1 MAKFITNNIRNVC
14 LIGHS
19 GSGKTATIESML
31 WKAGAT
37 DRLGRVSDGNTVS
50 DYDSEEIKRK
60 ISIGL
65 SVANLEW
72 NGVKIN
78 ILDCPGFLGFAGEVA
93 SALRVSDAAL
103 IMVDAKSGMEVGTEI
118 AWYNAKDAALPR
130 GFFINKCDDPDA
142 DFDKV
147 FNQLRDE
154 FGNALCP
161 VFIPIKEANGVM
173 MVDLMTMKCFRYLP
187 NGERQEEPMNDSR
200 RVIAEKYQEVFMEAI
215 AQTNEEMLE
224 KFFEGE
230 TFTQEE
236 CALALHEG
244 MISGAIV
251 PVWCGSSENMRGI
264 YSILT
269 AIADSF
275 PRHTAKKV
283 EKSEDGSEIAIER
296 EGECK
301 LFVFKTIADPFV
313 GRFSFFKVMN
323 GELKKDMVLKNVQTG
338 ASEKFAKFYTICGKK
353 QTEVDSLACGD
364 IGVIA
369 KLSDTNTNDTL
380 CEKSETAYKGIKFPE
395 ANMTMAIKVDAKDE
409 DKVATAIAKVLDEDK
424 TVKYENFVETGELL
438 LKGIGDVHL
447 DTVVCKLKNRYGV
460 SIALQTP
467 KIAYRETIKK
477 TVSVEGKHKKQS
489 GGAGQYGHVKIT
501 FSPSMNDGLTFT
513 QSVVGGEVP
522 KGYYPAVEKGLL
534 EAMEYGVL
542 LGYPMVQ
549 LAADLTGG
557 SYHDVDSNEI
567 SFKLAA
573 KLAYKEL
580 TNAAPVLLEPIGV
593 LTVSA
598 PESMVGDVM
607 GDLNKRRG
615 RVTGWKPNE
624 ARPKY
629 TIIEAEVP
637 KSEMV
642 DYVIALRAMTQGRGE
657 FTFHFVRYEEVPA
670 QIAQRVKP
678 RERDQLI

>member
-118 AWYNAKDAALPR
+118 AWYNAKEANLPR
-130 GFFINKCDDPDA
+130 AFFINKCDDPDA

-283 EKSEDGSEIAIER
+283 EKSEDGSDIAIER

-323 GELKKDMVLKNVQTG
+323 GELKKDMTLKNVQTG
-338 ASEKFAKFYTICGKK
+338 ATEKFAKFYTICGKK

-380 CEKSETAYKGIKFPE
+380 CEKSDTAYKFIKFPE
-395 ANMTMAIKVDAKDE
+395 ANMTMAIKVDSKDE

-501 FSPSMNDGLTFT
+501 FSPSMDDGLTFT

-522 KGYYPAVEKGLL
+522 KGYYPAVEKGLI

-678 RERDQLI
+678 RERDQ

>member
-1 MAKFITNNIRNVC
+1 MAKFITNNIRNVA

-31 WKAGAT
+31 FKAGAT
-37 DRLGRVSDGNTVS
+37 ERLGRVCDGNTVS
-50 DYDSEEIKRK
+50 DYDSEEIKRG

-93 SALRVSDAAL
+93 SALRVADAAL
-103 IMVDAKSGMEVGTEI
+103 ITVDAKSGMEVGTEI
-118 AWYNAKDAALPR
+118 AWYNAKKANLPR
-130 GFFINKCDDPDA
+130 AFFINKCDDPDA

-161 VFIPIKEANGVM
+161 VFIPIKEPNGVM
-173 MVDLMTMKCFRYLP
+173 MADLMTMKCFRYLP
-187 NGERQEEPMNDSR
+187 NGERQEEEMTPSR
-200 RVIAEKYQEVFMEAI
+200 RAVAEKYQEVFMEAI

-224 KFFEGE
+224 KFFGGE

-283 EKSEDGSEIAIER
+283 EKTKDDSEVAIER

-301 LFVFKTIADPFV
+301 LFVFKTISDPFV

-323 GELKKDMVLKNVQTG
+323 GELKKDMTLKNVTSG
-338 ASEKFAKFYTICGKK
+338 GSEKFAKIYTICGKK

-369 KLSDTNTNDTL
+369 KLANTNTNDTL
-380 CEKSETAYKGIKFPE
+380 CEKSDTEYAKIKFPD
-395 ANMTMAIKVDAKDE
+395 ANMTMAIVTEGRGDE

-424 TVKYENFVETGELL
+424 TVKFENFVETGELL
-438 LKGIGDVHL
+438 IKGIGDVHL

-460 SIALQTP
+460 NIKLQTP

-477 TVSVEGKHKKQS
+477 TISVEGKHKKQS

-501 FSPSMNDGLTFT
+501 FSQGYEDGLTFT

-522 KGYYPAVEKGLL
+522 KGYFPAVEKGLL
-534 EAMEYGVL
+534 EAMEQGVL

-580 TNAAPVLLEPIGV
+580 TGAAPVLLEPIGV
-593 LTVSA
+593 LNVSA
-598 PESMVGDVM
+598 PEAMVGDVM

-615 RVTGWKPNE
+615 RVTGWKPSE
-624 ARPKY
+624 ERPKY
-629 TIIEAEVP
+629 TVIEAEVP
-637 KSEMV
+637 KAEMV

-657 FTFHFVRYEEVPA
+657 FTFHFVRYEEVPS
-670 QIAQRVKP
+670 QIAQRVPK
-678 RERDQLI
+678 REIDR

>member
-14 LIGHS
+14 IIGHS

-31 WKAGAT
+31 FKAKAT
-37 DRLGRVSDGNTVS
+37 DRLGRICDGNTVS
-50 DYDSEEIKRK
+50 DYDSEEIKRG

-65 SVANLEW
+65 SVVNLEW

-78 ILDCPGFLGFAGEVA
+78 LLDCPGFLGFAGEVA
-93 SALRVSDAAL
+93 SALRVADAAL
-103 IMVDAKSGMEVGTEI
+103 INIDAKAGLEVGAEI
-118 AWYNAKDAALPR
+118 GWYNALDAGLPR
-130 GFFINKCDDPDA
+130 AFFVNKCDDPDA
-142 DFDKV
+142 NFDSV
-147 FNQLRDE
+147 FNQLREE

-161 VFIPIKEANGVM
+161 VFIPVKEPTGTM
-173 MVDLMTMKCFRYLP
+173 MIDLMTMKCFRYLP
-187 NGERQEEPMNDSR
+187 NGERQEEDMTPSR
-200 RVIAEKYQEVFMEAI
+200 RAVAEKYEEVFMEAV

-224 KFFEGE
+224 KFFAGE
-230 TFTQEE
+230 RFSKEE

-244 MISGAIV
+244 MITGAIV

-269 AIADSF
+269 SIAESF

-283 EKSEDGSEIAIER
+283 EKDVNDNDVEIER
-296 EGECK
+296 EGECR
-301 LFVFKTIADPFV
+301 LMVFKTIADPFV
-313 GRFSFFKVMN
+313 GRVSFFKVMN
-323 GELKKDMVLKNVQTG
+323 GELKKDMVLKNTTTG
-338 ASEKFAKFYTICGKK
+338 QAEKFAKIFTICGKK
-353 QTEVDSLACGD
+353 QTEIDSLACGD
-364 IGVIA
+364 IGVIS
-369 KLSDTNTNDTL
+369 KLVNTNTNDTL
-380 CEKSETAYKGIKFPE
+380 CASSDMEYKKIVFPE
-395 ANMTMAIKVDAKDE
+395 ANMTMAIKTDAKDE
-409 DKVATAIAKVLDEDK
+409 DKVATSIAKILDEDK

-447 DTVVCKLKNRYGV
+447 DTVVCKLRNRYGV
-460 SIALQTP
+460 NVKLETP

-477 TVSVEGKHKKQS
+477 RLETEGKHKKQS

-501 FSPSMNDGLTFT
+501 FSHGEDEGLTFT

-522 KGYYPAVEKGLL
+522 KGYYPAVEKGLK
-534 EAMEYGVL
+534 EAMKEGVL
-542 LGYPMVQ
+542 LGYPMVN

-567 SFKLAA
+567 SFVLAA
-573 KLAYKEL
+573 RLAYKEL
-580 TNAAPVLLEPIGV
+580 VNANPVLLEPVGV
-593 LTVSA
+593 LKVNV

-615 RVTGWKPNE
+615 RVMGMEPNPK
-624 ARPKY
+624 RPRY
-629 TIIEAEVP
+629 TVVEAEVP

-642 DYVIALRAMTQGRGE
+642 DYVIALRAMTQGRGD

-670 QIAQRVKP
+670 QLASKVQRNEKK
-678 RERDQLI
+678 

>member
-118 AWYNAKDAALPR
+118 AWYNAKEANLPR
-130 GFFINKCDDPDA
+130 AFFINKCDDPDA

-244 MISGAIV
+244 MITGAIV

-269 AIADSF
+269 AIGDSF

-283 EKSEDGSEIAIER
+283 EKAEDDSDIAIER

-323 GELKKDMVLKNVQTG
+323 GELKKDMTLKNVQTG
-338 ASEKFAKFYTICGKK
+338 ATEKFAKFYTICGKK

-380 CEKSETAYKGIKFPE
+380 CEKSDTAYKGIKFPE
-395 ANMTMAIKVDAKDE
+395 ANMTMAIKVDSKDE

-501 FSPSMNDGLTFT
+501 FSPSENDGLTFT

-522 KGYYPAVEKGLL
+522 KGYYPAVEKGLI

-678 RERDQLI
+678 RERD

>member
-283 EKSEDGSEIAIER
+283 EKAEDGSEIAIER

-678 RERDQLI
+678 RERD

>member
-1 MAKFITNNIRNVC
+1 
-14 LIGHS
+14 
-19 GSGKTATIESML
+19 
-31 WKAGAT
+31 
-37 DRLGRVSDGNTVS
+37 
-50 DYDSEEIKRK
+50 
-60 ISIGL
+60 
-65 SVANLEW
+65 
-72 NGVKIN
+72 
-78 ILDCPGFLGFAGEVA
+78 
-93 SALRVSDAAL
+93 
-103 IMVDAKSGMEVGTEI
+103 
-118 AWYNAKDAALPR
+118 
-130 GFFINKCDDPDA
+130 
-142 DFDKV
+142 
-147 FNQLRDE
+147 
-154 FGNALCP
+154 
-161 VFIPIKEANGVM
+161 
-173 MVDLMTMKCFRYLP
+173 
-187 NGERQEEPMNDSR
+187 
-200 RVIAEKYQEVFMEAI
+200 
-215 AQTNEEMLE
+215 
-224 KFFEGE
+224 
-230 TFTQEE
+230 
-236 CALALHEG
+236 
-244 MISGAIV
+244 
-251 PVWCGSSENMRGI
+251 
-264 YSILT
+264 
-269 AIADSF
+269 
-275 PRHTAKKV
+275 
-283 EKSEDGSEIAIER
+283 
-296 EGECK
+296 
-301 LFVFKTIADPFV
+301 
-313 GRFSFFKVMN
+313 
-323 GELKKDMVLKNVQTG
+323 
-338 ASEKFAKFYTICGKK
+338 
-353 QTEVDSLACGD
+353 
-364 IGVIA
+364 
-369 KLSDTNTNDTL
+369 
-380 CEKSETAYKGIKFPE
+380 
-395 ANMTMAIKVDAKDE
+395 MTMAIKVDSKDE

-501 FSPSMNDGLTFT
+501 FSPSMDDGLTFT

-522 KGYYPAVEKGLL
+522 KGYYPAVEKGLI

-678 RERDQLI
+678 RERD

>member
-1 MAKFITNNIRNVC
+1 MAKFITNNIRNIC

-31 WKAGAT
+31 FRAGAT

-118 AWYNAKDAALPR
+118 AWYNAKEAKLPR
-130 GFFINKCDDPDA
+130 AFFINKCDDPDA

-187 NGERQEEPMNDSR
+187 NGERQEEPMTDSR
-200 RVIAEKYQEVFMEAI
+200 RAIAEKYQEVFMEAI

-236 CALALHEG
+236 CAIALHEG

-283 EKSEDGSEIAIER
+283 EVAEDGSEIAIER

-313 GRFSFFKVMN
+313 GRLTFFKVMN
-323 GELKKDMVLKNVQTG
+323 GELKKDMVLKNVNTG
-338 ASEKFAKFYTICGKK
+338 ATEKFAKIYTICGKK

-369 KLSDTNTNDTL
+369 KLSDTGTNDTL
-380 CEKSETAYKGIKFPE
+380 CEKSDVAYKGIKFPE
-395 ANMTMAIKVDAKDE
+395 ANMTMAIKVDSKDE
-409 DKVATAIAKVLDEDK
+409 DKVATAISKVLDEDK

-460 SIALQTP
+460 NISLQTP

-501 FSPSMNDGLTFT
+501 FSPSESDGLTFT
-513 QSVVGGEVP
+513 QSVVGGEFP

-534 EAMEYGVL
+534 EAMEAGVL

-573 KLAYKEL
+573 KFAYKEL
-580 TNAAPVLLEPIGV
+580 TSAAPVLLEPIGV
-593 LTVSA
+593 LNVSA
-598 PESMVGDVM
+598 PESMIGDIM

-629 TIIEAEVP
+629 TIVEAEVP

-657 FTFHFVRYEEVPA
+657 FTYHFVRYEEVPA

-678 RERDQLI
+678 CQKDN

>member
-118 AWYNAKDAALPR
+118 AWYNAKEANLPR
-130 GFFINKCDDPDA
+130 AFFINKCDDPDA

-244 MISGAIV
+244 MITGAIV

-269 AIADSF
+269 AIGDSF

-283 EKSEDGSEIAIER
+283 EKAEDGSDIAIER

-323 GELKKDMVLKNVQTG
+323 GELKKDMTLKNVQTG
-338 ASEKFAKFYTICGKK
+338 ATEKFAKFYTICGKK

-380 CEKSETAYKGIKFPE
+380 CEKSDTAYKGIKFPE
-395 ANMTMAIKVDAKDE
+395 ANMTMAIKVDSKDE

-580 TNAAPVLLEPIGV
+580 INAAPVLLEPIGV

-678 RERDQLI
+678 RERD

>member
-1 MAKFITNNIRNVC
+1 MAKFITNDIRNVC

-31 WKAGAT
+31 WRAGAT
-37 DRLGRVSDGNTVS
+37 DRLGRVCDGNTVS
-50 DYDSEEIKRK
+50 DYDSEEIKRG

-65 SVANLEW
+65 SVCNLVW
-72 NGVKIN
+72 NDVKIN
-78 ILDCPGFLGFAGEVA
+78 LIDCPGFLGFAGEVA
-93 SALRVSDAAL
+93 SALRVADACL
-103 IMVDAKSGMEVGTEI
+103 INVDAKAGMEVGTEI
-118 AWYNAKDAALPR
+118 AWYNALEAGLPR
-130 GFFINKCDDPDA
+130 AFFINKCDDPNA

-147 FNQLRDE
+147 FNQLREE

-161 VFIPIKEANGVM
+161 VFIPIKEPNGVIM
-173 MVDLMTMKCFRYLP
+173 ADLMTMKCFRYLP
-187 NGERQEEPMNDSR
+187 NGERQEEEMTDSR
-200 RVIAEKYQEVFMEAI
+200 RAVAEKYEEIFMEAV

-230 TFTQEE
+230 RFSAEE
-236 CALALHEG
+236 CANALHEG
-244 MISGAIV
+244 MITGSIV

-269 AIADSF
+269 AIAQSF

-283 EKSEDGSEIAIER
+283 ERSAQGDDIAIER
-296 EGECK
+296 EGECR

-323 GELKKDMVLKNVQTG
+323 GELKKDMVLKNITSGVE
-338 ASEKFAKFYTICGKK
+338 EKFAKFYTICGKK

-369 KLSDTNTNDTL
+369 KLSGTNTNDTL
-380 CEKSETAYKGIKFPE
+380 CEKSDTEYAKIVFPE
-395 ANMTMAIKVDAKDE
+395 ANMTMAIKTEAKDE
-409 DKVATAIAKVLDEDK
+409 DKVATAIAKILDEDK

-438 LKGIGDVHL
+438 LKGIGDTHL
-447 DTVVCKLKNRYGV
+447 DTVVCKLKTRYGV
-460 SIALQTP
+460 SIKLQNP

-477 TVSVEGKHKKQS
+477 TYSAEGKHKKQS

-501 FSPSMNDGLTFT
+501 FSHNDTDGLVFT

-522 KGYYPAVEKGLL
+522 KGYYPAVEKGLE
-534 EAMEYGVL
+534 EAMKQGVL
-542 LGYPMVQ
+542 LGYPMVG
-549 LAADLTGG
+549 LSADLTGG
-557 SYHDVDSNEI
+557 SYHDVDSNEL

-573 KLAYKEL
+573 RLAYKEL
-580 TNAAPVLLEPIGV
+580 VNAGPVLLEPIGT
-593 LTVSA
+593 LKVSV

-615 RVTGWKPNE
+615 RVLGMEPNPR
-624 ARPKY
+624 RPKY
-629 TIIEAEVP
+629 TIVEAEVP
-637 KSEMV
+637 KAEMV
-642 DYVIALRAMTQGRGE
+642 DYVISLRAMTQGRGE
-657 FTFHFVRYEEVPA
+657 FTFHYARYEEVPS
-670 QIAQRVKP
+670 QIASKIQPK
-678 RERDQLI
+678 EA

>member
-1 MAKFITNNIRNVC
+1 MAKFITNNIRNVA

-31 WKAGAT
+31 FKAGAT
-37 DRLGRVSDGNTVS
+37 DRLGRVCDGNTVS
-50 DYDSEEIKRK
+50 DYDSEEIKRG

-93 SALRVSDAAL
+93 SALRVADAAL
-103 IMVDAKSGMEVGTEI
+103 ITVDAKSGMEVGTEI
-118 AWYNAKDAALPR
+118 AWYNAKKANLPR
-130 GFFINKCDDPDA
+130 AFFINKCDDPDA

-161 VFIPIKEANGVM
+161 VFIPIKEPNGVM
-173 MVDLMTMKCFRYLP
+173 MADLMTMKCFRYLP
-187 NGERQEEPMNDSR
+187 NGERQEEEMTPSR
-200 RVIAEKYQEVFMEAI
+200 RVIAEKYQEVFMEAV

-224 KFFEGE
+224 KFFEGG

-275 PRHTAKKV
+275 PRHTAKKT
-283 EKSEDGSEIAIER
+283 EKSKDGDEIVIER

-301 LFVFKTIADPFV
+301 LFVFKTISDPFV

-323 GELKKDMVLKNVQTG
+323 GELKKDMVLKNVTSG
-338 ASEKFAKFYTICGKK
+338 GSEKFAKIYTICGKK

-369 KLSDTNTNDTL
+369 KLANTNTNDTL
-380 CEKSETAYKGIKFPE
+380 CEKSDTEYAQINFPE
-395 ANMTMAIKVDAKDE
+395 ANMTMAIVTEGRGDE
-409 DKVATAIAKVLDEDK
+409 DKVASAIAKVLDEDK
-424 TVKYENFVETGELL
+424 TVKFENFVETGELL
-438 LKGIGDVHL
+438 IKGIGDVHL

-460 SIALQTP
+460 TIKLQTP

-501 FSPSMNDGLTFT
+501 FSPGYEDGLTFT
-513 QSVVGGEVP
+513 TSVVGGEVP
-522 KGYYPAVEKGLL
+522 KGYFPAVEKGLV
-534 EAMEYGVL
+534 EAMEQGVL

-580 TNAAPVLLEPIGV
+580 TGAAPVLLEPIGV
-593 LTVSA
+593 LNVSA

-615 RVTGWKPNE
+615 RVTGWKPSE
-624 ARPKY
+624 ERPKY

-637 KSEMV
+637 KAEMV

-670 QIAQRVKP
+670 QIAQRVPK
-678 RERDQLI
+678 RELDK

>member
-1 MAKFITNNIRNVC
+1 MAKFLTNDIRNVC
-14 LIGHS
+14 IIGHS

-31 WKAGAT
+31 FKAGAT
-37 DRLGRVSDGNTVS
+37 DRLGRICDGNTVS
-50 DYDSEEIKRK
+50 DYDSEEIKRG
-60 ISIGL
+60 ISIGT
-65 SVANLEW
+65 SVVNLEW
-72 NGVKIN
+72 QGVKIN
-78 ILDCPGFLGFAGEVA
+78 LLDCPGFLGFAGEVA
-93 SALRVSDAAL
+93 SALRVADAAL
-103 IMVDAKSGMEVGTEI
+103 INIDAKSGLEVGAEI
-118 AWYNAKDAALPR
+118 GWYNALEAGIPR
-130 GFFINKCDDPDA
+130 AFFINKCDDPDA

-161 VFIPIKEANGVM
+161 VFIPIKEPNGTM

-187 NGERQEEPMNDSR
+187 NGERQEEEMTPSR
-200 RVIAEKYQEVFMEAI
+200 LEIAEKYEMVFMEAV

-230 TFTQEE
+230 KFSQEE
-236 CALALHEG
+236 CANALHEG
-244 MISGAIV
+244 MITGSIV

-269 AIADSF
+269 SIATSF

-283 EKSEDGSEIAIER
+283 ECDVNGGDVAIER
-296 EGECK
+296 DGECR

-313 GRFSFFKVMN
+313 GRVSFFKVMN
-323 GELKKDMVLKNVQTG
+323 GELKKDMVLKNTSTG
-338 ASEKFAKFYTICGKK
+338 QSEKFAKIYTICGKK
-353 QTEVDSLACGD
+353 QTETDSLSCGD
-364 IGVIA
+364 LGVIS
-369 KLSDTNTNDTL
+369 KLTNTNTNDTL
-380 CEKSETAYKGIKFPE
+380 CQSSDMEYRKIEFPE
-395 ANMTMAIKVDAKDE
+395 ANMTMAIKTDAKDE
-409 DKVATAIAKVLDEDK
+409 DKVATAIAKILDEDK

-460 SIALQTP
+460 TISLQTP

-477 TVSVEGKHKKQS
+477 RIETEGKHKKQS

-501 FSPSMNDGLTFT
+501 FSHNDENEGLTFT

-522 KGYYPAVEKGLL
+522 KGYYPAVEKGLK
-534 EAMEYGVL
+534 EAMKQGVL
-542 LGYPMVQ
+542 LGYPMVN

-567 SFKLAA
+567 SFVLAA
-573 KLAYKEL
+573 RLAYKEL
-580 TNAAPVLLEPIGV
+580 VNANPVLLEPIGT
-593 LTVSA
+593 LKVSV
-598 PESMVGDVM
+598 PENMVGDVM

-615 RVTGWKPNE
+615 RVLGMEPNPR
-624 ARPKY
+624 RPKY
-629 TIIEAEVP
+629 TIVEAEVP

-642 DYVIALRAMTQGRGE
+642 DYVISLRAMTQGRGD

-670 QIAQRVKP
+670 QLASKVQKCEVK
-678 RERDQLI
+678 

>member
-1 MAKFITNNIRNVC
+1 MAKFITNDIRNVC

-31 WKAGAT
+31 WRAGAT
-37 DRLGRVSDGNTVS
+37 DRLGRVCDGNTVS
-50 DYDSEEIKRK
+50 DYDSEEIKRG

-65 SVANLEW
+65 SVCNLVW
-72 NGVKIN
+72 NDVKIN
-78 ILDCPGFLGFAGEVA
+78 LIDCPGFLGFAGEVA
-93 SALRVSDAAL
+93 SALRVADACL
-103 IMVDAKSGMEVGTEI
+103 INVDAKAGMEVGTEI
-118 AWYNAKDAALPR
+118 AWYNALEAGLPR
-130 GFFINKCDDPDA
+130 AFFINKCDDPNA

-147 FNQLRDE
+147 FNQLREE

-161 VFIPIKEANGVM
+161 VFIPIKEPNGVM
-173 MVDLMTMKCFRYLP
+173 MADLMTMKCFRYLP
-187 NGERQEEPMNDSR
+187 NGERQEEEMTDSR
-200 RVIAEKYQEVFMEAI
+200 RAVAEKYEEIFMEAV

-230 TFTQEE
+230 RFSAEE
-236 CALALHEG
+236 CANALHEG
-244 MISGAIV
+244 MITGSIV

-269 AIADSF
+269 AIAQSF

-283 EKSEDGSEIAIER
+283 EKSAQGDDIAIER
-296 EGECK
+296 EGECR

-323 GELKKDMVLKNVQTG
+323 GELKKDMVLKNITSG
-338 ASEKFAKFYTICGKK
+338 AEEKFAKFYTICGKK

-369 KLSDTNTNDTL
+369 KLSGTNTNDTL
-380 CEKSETAYKGIKFPE
+380 CEKSDTEYAKIVFPE
-395 ANMTMAIKVDAKDE
+395 ANMTMAIKTEAKDE
-409 DKVATAIAKVLDEDK
+409 DKVATAIAKILDEDK

-438 LKGIGDVHL
+438 LKGIGDTHL
-447 DTVVCKLKNRYGV
+447 DTVVCKLKTRYGV
-460 SIALQTP
+460 SIKLQNP

-477 TVSVEGKHKKQS
+477 TYSAEGKHKKQS

-501 FSPSMNDGLTFT
+501 FSHNDTDGLVFT

-522 KGYYPAVEKGLL
+522 KGYYPAVEKGLE
-534 EAMEYGVL
+534 EAMKQGVL
-542 LGYPMVQ
+542 LGYPMVG
-549 LAADLTGG
+549 LSADLTGG
-557 SYHDVDSNEI
+557 SYHDVDSNEL

-573 KLAYKEL
+573 RLAYKEL
-580 TNAAPVLLEPIGV
+580 VNAGPVLLEPIGT
-593 LTVSA
+593 LKVSV

-615 RVTGWKPNE
+615 RVLGMEPNPR
-624 ARPKY
+624 RPKY
-629 TIIEAEVP
+629 TIVEAEVP
-637 KSEMV
+637 KAEMV
-642 DYVIALRAMTQGRGE
+642 DYVISLRAMTQGRGE
-657 FTFHFVRYEEVPA
+657 FTFHYARYEEVPS
-670 QIAQRVKP
+670 QIASKIQPK
-678 RERDQLI
+678 EA

>member
-1 MAKFITNNIRNVC
+1 MAKFITNDIRNVC

-31 WKAGAT
+31 WRAGAT
-37 DRLGRVSDGNTVS
+37 DRLGRVCDGNTVS
-50 DYDSEEIKRK
+50 DYDSEEIKRG

-65 SVANLEW
+65 SVCNLVW
-72 NGVKIN
+72 NDVKIN
-78 ILDCPGFLGFAGEVA
+78 LIDCPGFLGFAGEVA
-93 SALRVSDAAL
+93 SALRVADACL
-103 IMVDAKSGMEVGTEI
+103 INVDAKSGMEVGTEI
-118 AWYNAKDAALPR
+118 AWYNAIEAGIPR
-130 GFFINKCDDPDA
+130 AFFINKCDDPDA
-142 DFDKV
+142 DFDNV
-147 FNQLRDE
+147 FNQLREE

-161 VFIPIKEANGVM
+161 VFIPIKEPNGVM
-173 MVDLMTMKCFRYLP
+173 MADLMTMKCFRYLP
-187 NGERQEEPMNDSR
+187 NGERQEEEMTDSR
-200 RVIAEKYQEVFMEAI
+200 RAVAEKYEEIFMEAV

-230 TFTQEE
+230 RFSPEE
-236 CALALHEG
+236 CANALHEG
-244 MISGAIV
+244 MITGAIV

-269 AIADSF
+269 AIAQSF

-283 EKSEDGSEIAIER
+283 ETSVNGDEIAIER
-296 EGECK
+296 EGECR

-323 GELKKDMVLKNVQTG
+323 GELKKDMVLKNVTSG
-338 ASEKFAKFYTICGKK
+338 AEEKFSKIYTICGKK

-369 KLSDTNTNDTL
+369 KLSGTNTNDTL
-380 CEKSETAYKGIKFPE
+380 CEKSDTEYAKIEFPE
-395 ANMTMAIKVDAKDE
+395 ANMTMAIKTDSKDE
-409 DKVATAIAKVLDEDK
+409 DKVATAIAKILDEDK

-447 DTVVCKLKNRYGV
+447 DTVVCKLKSRYGV
-460 SIALQTP
+460 TIKLQTP

-477 TVSVEGKHKKQS
+477 TYSAEGKHKKQS

-501 FSPSMNDGLTFT
+501 FSHNDTDGLVFT

-522 KGYYPAVEKGLL
+522 KGYYPAVEKGLE
-534 EAMEYGVL
+534 EAMKQGVL
-542 LGYPMVQ
+542 LGYPMVG
-549 LAADLTGG
+549 LSADLTGG
-557 SYHDVDSNEI
+557 SYHDVDSNEL

-573 KLAYKEL
+573 RLAYKEL
-580 TNAAPVLLEPIGV
+580 VNAGPVLLEPIGT
-593 LTVSA
+593 LKVSV

-615 RVTGWKPNE
+615 RVLGMEPNPR
-624 ARPKY
+624 RPKY
-629 TIIEAEVP
+629 TVVEAEVP
-637 KSEMV
+637 KAEMV
-642 DYVIALRAMTQGRGE
+642 DYVITLRAMTQGRGE
-657 FTFHFVRYEEVPA
+657 FTFHYARYEEVPA
-670 QIAQRVKP
+670 QIASKVQPK
-678 RERDQLI
+678 DAQA

>member
-118 AWYNAKDAALPR
+118 AWYNAKEANLPR
-130 GFFINKCDDPDA
+130 AFFINKCDDPDA

-244 MISGAIV
+244 MITGAIV

-269 AIADSF
+269 AIGDSF

-283 EKSEDGSEIAIER
+283 EKAEDDSEIAIER

-323 GELKKDMVLKNVQTG
+323 GELKKDMTLKNVQTG
-338 ASEKFAKFYTICGKK
+338 ATEKFAKFYTICGKK

-380 CEKSETAYKGIKFPE
+380 CEKSDTAYKGIKFPE
-395 ANMTMAIKVDAKDE
+395 ANMTMAIKVDSKDE

-501 FSPSMNDGLTFT
+501 FSPSMDDGLTFT

-678 RERDQLI
+678 RERD